1 MASLALVVGL
11 VYMTR
16 QPLRTVLALS
26 IRSILETRGQR
37 PRVDS
42 IPINCP
48 VGLER
53 LPTAAIASF
62 YQRWPRPIA
71 LLEGLATQVA
81 NWSRCRHRRLLYFS

>member
-1 MASLALVVGL
+1 MLATNGDVLKVVI
-11 VYMTR
+11 
-16 QPLRTVLALS
+16 PLVLA
-26 IRSILETRGQR
+26 RMAKTTVFC
-37 PRVDS
+37 PRVR
-42 IPINCP
+42 PP
-48 VGLER
+48 TAGLER